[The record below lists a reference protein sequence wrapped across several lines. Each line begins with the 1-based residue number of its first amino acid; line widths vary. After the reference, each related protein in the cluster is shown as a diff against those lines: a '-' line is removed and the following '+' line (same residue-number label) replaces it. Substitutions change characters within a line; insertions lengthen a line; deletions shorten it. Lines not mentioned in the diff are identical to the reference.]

1 VVNSTVAAAI
11 GTQATVAAE
20 IETRSSLESSAFAST
35 PVPTLPPSTEN
46 LEDVEMTPADM
57 TALKQS
63 AAGVEDPFDPAFED
77 PFAGDPY
84 TGMTAEERADFEKEM
99 VLDPEADKDDNEDGE
114 GGEGSGTSSGNGG
127 KEEEEQGE
135 EEGGEE
141 EDN

>member
-1 VVNSTVAAAI
+1 MPA
-11 GTQATVAAE
+11 
-20 IETRSSLESSAFAST
+20 
-35 PVPTLPPSTEN
+35 LPPSTKN

-63 AAGVEDPFDPAFED
+63 AAGVKDPFDPAFED

-99 VLDPEADKDDNEDGE
+99 ALDPEADEDDDEDSE
-114 GGEGSGTSSGNGG
+114 GGEGSGGSSSGNGS

-141 EDN
+141 EHN